1 MHKAKVDM
9 PVGCGIIAVPN
20 IATACI
26 DKGRNLAEYHL
37 IPAAI
42 EIQLYASLL
51 LKFFNQALEKRL
63 RDRGEKVSS
72 LQYGILR
79 MLQLDTLTISEI
91 SQRMGIDPSTLVRAV
106 DALERKGLARRG
118 SDPRDRRRNP
128 ITITEKGADLVAAV
142 PVITA
147 DDLTLQALQSF
158 GIESAIQLRDLLR
171 GLIEEF
177 PEGRMV
183 AGIAASQMD
192 RL

>member
-1 MHKAKVDM
+1 M
-9 PVGCGIIAVPN
+9 
-20 IATACI
+20 
-26 DKGRNLAEYHL
+26 AEYHL

-91 SQRMGIDPSTLVRAV
+91 SQRMGFDPSTLVRAV

-192 RL
+192 RLKRHAKEVGG